1 MLMHLVEA
9 RDITPEALV
18 DVIGFREV
26 VLEILNGD
34 RSFSKA
40 QAEAFTKY
48 FHLNASLFAY

>member
-1 MLMHLVEA
+1 MHLVEA

-34 RSFSKA
+34 CSFSKA

-48 FHLNASLFAY
+48 FHLDASLFAY